1 MAFLLPALAAVGTF
15 MAAPAVVGTLAVGSL
30 AVGAYGLSESAKA
43 GRKAASASDAS
54 AQIEA
59 AQIEARAKSTL
70 AEGSYNA
77 DRIGKKARE
86 ILAQRRAMAA
96 AGNNSTTDQ
105 SEMAVQAETIRE
117 ASIDQ
122 LLIMARAEDDAN
134 KDRYQAETTRR
145 TGKSQANIMRN
156 QTRAGSIS
164 SAASLANSASQVDW
178 AQSFGGTT
186 TMKKPVV

>member
-1 MAFLLPALAAVGTF
+1 MAALSTILAGAALAVGT
-15 MAAPAVVGTLAVGSL
+15 
-30 AVGAYGLSESAKA
+30 YGLTQSAKA

-59 AQIEARAKSTL
+59 AQIEARAKGTL

-77 DRIGKKARE
+77 DRVGKKARE

-134 KDRYQAETTRR
+134 KDRYQAAVTRK
-145 TGKSQANIMRN
+145 TGRSQANIMRN
-156 QTRAGSIS
+156 QARANTLSG
-164 SAASLANSASQVDW
+164 AASLANSASQTDW
-178 AQSFGGTT
+178 SKAFAGKT
-186 TMKKPVV
+186 PVL